1 MKQQK
6 KKKIQNSNIKLTCE
20 GKRQLGAAIGTD
32 EFKIT
37 YANEKLEEWY
47 KGMKNLLKLAKS
59 QPHAAFSAFIHGEQ
73 HKFPYFL
80 RILRGMNEI
89 RKPFDKNIME
99 TFLLEIFGEALS
111 P

>member
-37 YANEKLEEWY
+37 YVNEKLEEWY

-59 QPHAAFSAFIHGEQ
+59 QPHAAFSDFIHGEQ

>member
-1 MKQQK
+1 
-6 KKKIQNSNIKLTCE
+6 
-20 GKRQLGAAIGTD
+20 
-32 EFKIT
+32 
-37 YANEKLEEWY
+37 
-47 KGMKNLLKLAKS
+47 MKNLLKLAKS
-59 QPHAAFSAFIHGEQ
+59 QPHAAFSDFIHGEQ